1 MKDSMA
7 RDKMSEEHN
16 VLCFEM
22 EAAGLSNDFPCVV
35 IRRICDYSDSHK
47 NDEWQGYAAATAAS
61 YVKELLQIMPRNQGA
76 RARRAAHVI
85 MDTDELT
92 WAE

>member
-1 MKDSMA
+1 MKDAMA

-35 IRRICDYSDSHK
+35 IRRICDYSDSHR

-61 YVKELLQIMPRNQGA
+61 HVKELLQIMPRNQGV
-76 RARRAAHVI
+76 RARRAANVI
-85 MDTDELT
+85 TDTGELT
-92 WAE
+92 WTE